1 LLTRNQVC
9 EIVIPDRSH
18 HGDDE
23 NKKPNPTM
31 STSPLNQL
39 QEAGLTHNFRLN
51 QIVRGKNTGVFVIL
65 DFKTI
70 ANIPMAILKAVNP
83 DNLSETAPGQI
94 ALDFMSIKPY
104 SAA

>member
-1 LLTRNQVC
+1 
-9 EIVIPDRSH
+9 
-18 HGDDE
+18 
-23 NKKPNPTM
+23 M